1 MTDCQLARERIP
13 FASVVNSNIPEI
25 LEDGKRYPLQTL
37 SDIASVM
44 QSLAFIQGTIAKNY
58 IKQKG
63 ER

>member
-1 MTDCQLARERIP
+1 MIVSLHANG
-13 FASVVNSNIPEI
+13 F

-37 SDIASVM
+37 ADIASVM
-44 QSLAFIQGTIAKNY
+44 DSLAFIQGIIAKNY